1 MSVPPSLEYF
11 CDRLEGLSVG
21 IFRLESQSQ
30 NTSIQPQSIIRFTL
44 PSNAYV
50 DMRSFAFRFNAQT
63 STGAGT
69 IAYRLPNNI
78 SSLINRV
85 EVSIGGVAVASGANF
100 YNVLCHAKAAVDSVD
115 AKDAGMNHPEIIPA
129 LALDNYVDGVA
140 LTTAEVPVSTNFSA
154 QFTIDEWNGFI
165 GSCEPSILDTSCFGD
180 LQITIYLEQASN
192 CITSSNNYDA
202 DANFIVNTAANAA
215 PSYTLN
221 NIYATIKCYALSNGV
236 VDNLVMEQMS
246 RNGNI
251 EVGFHQYFSFR
262 DRNTGSSRFTVATQS
277 LDRIFVAHHAN
288 VQPVGA
294 TLAPIKV
301 SGYNGMAATN
311 AGRTLDF
318 SKAKYIAPYIQ
329 FKEPT
334 AVTNGKC
341 LFEYQLNGAKYPQFR
356 ATAEDLLYITRQSRH
371 VEETDWGNMGLQ
383 QYKDSYFVS
392 CIKLTLDSPNARFIQ
407 GLDTRSVSLNGY
419 YYIYNMSTN
428 CDITLFCEVTS
439 SLLISAGRQIAVVQ

>member
-1 MSVPPSLEYF
+1 
-11 CDRLEGLSVG
+11 
-21 IFRLESQSQ
+21 
-30 NTSIQPQSIIRFTL
+30 
-44 PSNAYV
+44 
-50 DMRSFAFRFNAQT
+50 
-63 STGAGT
+63 
-69 IAYRLPNNI
+69 
-78 SSLINRV
+78 
-85 EVSIGGVAVASGANF
+85 
-100 YNVLCHAKAAVDSVD
+100 
-115 AKDAGMNHPEIIPA
+115 
-129 LALDNYVDGVA
+129 
-140 LTTAEVPVSTNFSA
+140 
-154 QFTIDEWNGFI
+154 
-165 GSCEPSILDTSCFGD
+165 
-180 LQITIYLEQASN
+180 
-192 CITSSNNYDA
+192 
-202 DANFIVNTAANAA
+202 
-215 PSYTLN
+215 
-221 NIYATIKCYALSNGV
+221 
-236 VDNLVMEQMS
+236 MEQMS

-318 SKAKYIAPYIQ
+318 SQAKYIAPYIQ